1 MTGEAERIN
10 EDELHALVD
19 GQIAEERRADLER
32 WLESHPEDALRLA
45 RWRQQN
51 AAIASAF
58 GAVADEPVPERLREA
73 ARRRRPLGRVAAIA
87 ASVALFVAG
96 AAAGWFGHGEI
107 AGERAMDLRLAER
120 AIAAHKVYAVEVRHP
135 VEVAASEEAHLVRWL
150 SRRLDYELRVPD
162 LTRAGYRLI
171 GGRLLASEGGPAA
184 QFMYEDT
191 GGRRITLYA
200 SRVPQ
205 RRETAFRFQQA
216 GAVGA
221 FYWLDGAVG
230 YAIIGE
236 MPRPALLDVA
246 RIVYDQIEK

>member
-1 MTGEAERIN
+1 VTGEAERI
-10 EDELHALVD
+10 DEGDLHALVD
-19 GQIAEERRADLER
+19 GQLAEKRRAAVER
-32 WLESHPEDALRLA
+32 WLEGHPEDAARLA
-45 RWRQQN
+45 RWRRQN
-51 AAIASAF
+51 AMMVSAF
-58 GAVADEPVPERLREA
+58 GAVADEPVPERLRLA
-73 ARRRRPLGRVAAIA
+73 LRPPRVGRLAAIA

-96 AAAGWFGHGEI
+96 AAAGWFGHGEVG
-107 AGERAMDLRLAER
+107 AERAMDLRLAER

-135 VEVAASEEAHLVRWL
+135 VEVAASEEHLVRWL
-150 SRRLDYELRVPD
+150 SKRLDYELRVPD
-162 LTRAGYRLI
+162 LTRAGYRLM

-184 QFMYEDT
+184 QFMYEDS

-200 SRVPQ
+200 SRVAQ

-236 MPRPALLDVA
+236 MPRPALLDLA